1 MSANK
6 IGPALFMLR
15 VGLGVFL
22 LLWSIDKLIA
32 PESTVTIFSHFYSLS
47 ISVSLAR
54 VIGVAELL
62 LSVSIILGFRKT
74 ITYGLGTALHAVST
88 LSTYDQLLSPFGRNH
103 LFIAALPVL
112 AAFVALFLLRK
123 QDRLLCID
131 A

>member
-1 MSANK
+1 M
-6 IGPALFMLR
+6 GPALLILR

-22 LLWSIDKLIA
+22 LLWSIDKLVA
-32 PESTVTIFSHFYSLS
+32 PEQTVMIFSHFYSLS
-47 ISVSLAR
+47 IGATVAR

-74 ITYGLGTALHAVST
+74 ISYGLGTALHAVST
-88 LSTYDQLLSPFGRNH
+88 LSTTDQLLSPFGKNH